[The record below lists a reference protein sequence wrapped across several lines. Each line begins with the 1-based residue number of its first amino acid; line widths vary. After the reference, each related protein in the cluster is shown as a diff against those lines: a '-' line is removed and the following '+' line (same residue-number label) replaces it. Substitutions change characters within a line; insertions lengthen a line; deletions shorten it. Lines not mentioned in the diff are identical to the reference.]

1 MTINE
6 RLRELERLN
15 QEMILL
21 HAMDQYAEKFGES
34 LLQKNTEL
42 SKQKE
47 YQLTDEEL
55 GKFTKSLNREYKK
68 SQPHRHNQWVGRIAV
83 AIVILMV
90 IMLIA
95 VCSVGAFRHMAIDLL
110 TGLDGSY
117 GTIQTYEGVV
127 DTENATIET
136 VQINH
141 SEGKLF
147 VKENNC
153 TLIWHDETNTFTLNG
168 ESKSILVQ
176 MAESVQS
183 ER

>member
-68 SQPHRHNQWVGRIAV
+68 SQPHRHNPV
-83 AIVILMV
+83 
-90 IMLIA
+90 
-95 VCSVGAFRHMAIDLL
+95 SYTHL
-110 TGLDGSY
+110 TY
-117 GTIQTYEGVV
+117 
-127 DTENATIET
+127 N
-136 VQINH
+136 
-141 SEGKLF
+141 
-147 VKENNC
+147 
-153 TLIWHDETNTFTLNG
+153 
-168 ESKSILVQ
+168 
-176 MAESVQS
+176 
-183 ER
+183 